1 MEILNTP
8 MVSHSSRFHVFAL
21 CALAALLSWIP
32 RANAQ
37 PAINFDVTTPGAT
50 YALRD
55 RIPVTIT
62 IGNSKQPAPE
72 QPAGAPVTSA
82 QIDAGNTAGNLLVT
96 RVILTGRD
104 IYGNAVTI
112 ATTAYPFVAPAP
124 DPNVNDLRTALPSI
138 GNVGPGDTQTR
149 TIEITIPN
157 DGTLHNVT
165 NPGYSV
171 EVTIEWINPARP
183 WETPPV
189 LATTGTNTGNSAA
202 NNLIGVTPNL
212 QLPSVTCPPNP
223 TIYRGGDVVRFNS
236 FILNSLA
243 GDGTLQGRPMR
254 SVAADR
260 FRVATHLTVDPGFG
274 SGTVN
279 NDDYQLYYSDILGDL
294 GEAPAPDGQTEI
306 RVIRVLDTPG
316 ALPTYGDP
324 NPLIGPLP
332 NATSRDY
339 TPQPDDGFLDI
350 GEVLNIEYDVLVP
363 QNFPGTY
370 FVAGMVDSLS
380 QIDEPLGFTP
390 PRESPPREPTA
401 SVNDNTFLDRQAAK
415 FVISSTGTENSPV
428 VDIVSGALNPDT
440 GAVQTVSNSD
450 SDLPAV
456 SGAGEAVAFVSYAT
470 NLASNGV
477 ATNGRRHIYAQLT
490 DPQTGALS
498 TVLVSQST
506 ASAQGN
512 GDSFNPMVS
521 ANGRFVV
528 FESNSTNLVAG
539 DTNGQTDIFVR
550 DLLLNVTT
558 RVSLNTASLQATGSS
573 LQPSI
578 SDDGRFVAFHSN
590 ARNLASSTTLATR
603 WGSYMAFVVD
613 RDSDNDNI
621 FDEQGAIATFLA
633 SVNTANVPANSYT
646 FFARISGDG
655 RFLAYASYATNLNAA
670 TRLLPY
676 PSIYRVPLTKGSPQ
690 RANLIVASL
699 TASGAVADDDSYEIS
714 INRDGKHIAFTSL
727 ATNLVPDDKNG
738 VADIFVRDYSGAA
751 PKTVRVSVSSE
762 RAATGVI
769 TVLGSV
775 APFPPADNVPPD
787 NVAAGDAVSFG
798 PPLAPRATLT
808 FGNPPLPSN
817 PAVGAEAT
825 DSRDNLT
832 ASINAVLG
840 VLPTL
845 GIAAESS
852 TPVLPLPGFIAS
864 PTSYNPS
871 IFLLSLTPGVAG
883 DEDISTAP
891 SMLATGMSGGGT
903 QAIDPAIPVI
913 GVPFGSSS
921 PSIDASG
928 RFVGFRTTTINL
940 DVYRPDAKESPLLPP
955 RTRLRSG
962 ELIRPLFNGASNV
975 YVHDRQVDGESPLD
989 TAGNFG
995 STRIS
1000 VNKFGYPTTSL
1011 INTPSSANSHGASIS
1026 ANGQFVAFSSDS
1038 ENNGGIIFGRNNLQP
1053 LDNNGYRDVFV
1064 MNRKFPGTEQDAPLR
1079 AQTIAF
1085 GALPSPRFGSTK
1097 DLMLGAVATSGLP
1110 VTYTS
1115 SNPAIATISSNVL
1128 TIVGAGTTTIT
1139 AAQAGSTSWAP
1150 SSQERSFVVQK
1161 GVQTIDFRPSFP
1173 LAGGYLLPNFP
1184 PRNSSAGLPVT
1195 YRSANTKVAQ
1205 VFSGNVIK
1213 LIGRGY
1219 TTITATQA
1227 GNRNYNAAP
1236 PVSRRVGRK

>member
-1 MEILNTP
+1 MASQPSQSLAIL
-8 MVSHSSRFHVFAL
+8 L
-21 CALAALLSWIP
+21 CALAALVCCIP
-32 RANAQ
+32 SANAQ

-62 IGNSKQPAPE
+62 
-72 QPAGAPVTSA
+72 V
-82 QIDAGNTAGNLLVT
+82 GNTRPVATGDNAADVDAANAANT
-96 RVILTGRD
+96 ARDVRINRVRLIGRD

-112 ATTAYPFVAPAP
+112 ATTSYPAPAV
-124 DPNVNDLRTALPSI
+124 NVNDLSFGVPFDI
-138 GNVGPGDTQTR
+138 GDVGPENSQTR
-149 TIEITIPN
+149 TIEIVIPN
-157 DGTLHNVT
+157 DGTLHDLT
-165 NPGYSV
+165 DPGYSV
-171 EVTIEWINPARP
+171 EVTIDWVVPPPPAGG
-183 WETPPV
+183 
-189 LATTGTNTGNSAA
+189 AAGTGTRTVSSAA
-202 NNLIGVTPNL
+202 NSLIGVTPNL

-236 FILNSLA
+236 FIRNSLT
-243 GDGTLQGRPMR
+243 GDGSLQGRPMR
-254 SVAADR
+254 STAGDR
-260 FRVATHLTVDPGFG
+260 YRVTTHLTVDPGFG
-274 SGTVN
+274 SNTPN
-279 NDDYQLYYSDILGDL
+279 DDDYQLFFTDILGDL
-294 GEAPAPDGQTEI
+294 GLAPAPDGESEI
-306 RVIRVLDTPG
+306 RVIRVLDTPQ
-316 ALPTYGDP
+316 ALPAYGDP
-324 NPLIGPLP
+324 DPAIGPLP

-401 SVNDNTFLDRQAAK
+401 LVNDNTFLDRQAAK

-470 NLASNGV
+470 NLASNGI

-506 ASAQGN
+506 ANVQGN

-528 FESNSTNLVAG
+528 FESNSSNLVAG

-550 DLLLNVTT
+550 DILLNVTT
-558 RVSLNTASLQATGSS
+558 RVSLNTAGLQATGSS

-590 ARNLASSTTLATR
+590 ARNLATSTTPARR

-621 FDEQGAIATFLA
+621 FDERGATATFLA

-670 TRLLPY
+670 TALLPY
-676 PSIYRVPLTKGSPQ
+676 PSIYRVPLTNGSPQ

-699 TASGAVADDDSYEIS
+699 TTAGTVADDDSYEIS

-727 ATNLVPDDKNG
+727 ATNLAPNDTNG
-738 VADIFVRDYSGAA
+738 VADIFVRDYSGAT

-762 RAATGVI
+762 RAATGVV
-769 TVLGSV
+769 TVLGS
-775 APFPPADNVPPD
+775 AALTPPADNVPAD
-787 NVAAGDAVSFG
+787 NVVAGDTISFG
-798 PPLAPRATLT
+798 PPLAPRAALT
-808 FGNPPLPSN
+808 FGGAAPN

-825 DSRDNLT
+825 DSRDNLA
-832 ASINAVLG
+832 ASINAGLG
-840 VLPTL
+840 VLPAL

-883 DEDISTAP
+883 NELVTASP
-891 SMLATGMSGGGT
+891 SMLATPMAGGGT
-903 QAIDPAIPVI
+903 QADDPSVPVV

-928 RFVGFRTTTINL
+928 RFVAFRSVAINL
-940 DVYRPDAKESPLLPP
+940 DVYRPDPKESPLLPP

-962 ELIRPLFNGASNV
+962 ELIRPLLNGASNV
-975 YVHDRQVDGESPLD
+975 YVHDRQIDGESDFD
-989 TAGNFG
+989 TAGNAG
-995 STRIS
+995 STRMS
-1000 VNKFGYPTTSL
+1000 VNTFGYPTTSL
-1011 INTPSSANSHGASIS
+1011 LNTPSSANSHGASIS
-1026 ANGQFVAFSSDS
+1026 ANGQYVAFSSDA
-1038 ENNGGIIFGRNNLQP
+1038 ENNGGILFGRNNLQP

-1064 MNRKFPGTEQDAPLR
+1064 MNRRFPGTEQDAPLR
-1079 AQTIAF
+1079 TQTIAF
-1085 GALPSPRFGSTK
+1085 GALPSPLFGSTNN
-1097 DLMLGAVATSGLP
+1097 LTLAAIATSGLP

-1115 SNPAIATISSNVL
+1115 SNPAVATVSSNVL

-1139 AAQAGSTSWAP
+1139 ATQAGDTSWAP
-1150 SSQERSFVVQK
+1150 ANQARSFVVQK
-1161 GVQTIDFRPSFP
+1161 GIQTINFRPSFS

-1184 PRNSSAGLPVT
+1184 PRNSSAGLPIT
-1195 YRSANTKVAQ
+1195 YRSANTRIAQ

-1227 GNRNYNAAP
+1227 GNANWQAAR
-1236 PVSRRVGRK
+1236 PVTQQVGRR

>member
-1 MEILNTP
+1 MRSYSPLAHPRVTSHFLAIVALICLAQ
-8 MVSHSSRFHVFAL
+8 VSV
-21 CALAALLSWIP
+21 AA
-32 RANAQ
+32 
-37 PAINFDVTTPGAT
+37 PAITFTATTTGAIYSLRSLINVSCAIDNTTAVVTGGTTPGA
-50 YALRD
+50 
-55 RIPVTIT
+55 
-62 IGNSKQPAPE
+62 
-72 QPAGAPVTSA
+72 
-82 QIDAGNTAGNLLVT
+82 DAAANAANTALNVRVSKVALLGT
-96 RVILTGRD
+96 D
-104 IYGNAVTI
+104 IYGNSVTI
-112 ATTAYPFVAPAP
+112 CSTSYPSPTV
-124 DPNVNDLRTALPSI
+124 NVNQLSYSVPDVR
-138 GNVGPGDTQTR
+138 GNLGPGVA
-149 TIEITIPN
+149 IAYSFSITIPN
-157 DGTLHNVT
+157 DGTLHDIIF
-165 NPGYSV
+165 PGYRV
-171 EVTIEWINPARP
+171 EVTLEWDIPAPAGGIGTITR
-183 WETPPV
+183 
-189 LATTGTNTGNSAA
+189 TTDA
-202 NNLIGVTPNL
+202 NILIGVTPNL
-212 QLPSVTCPPNP
+212 ELPSVTCPPNP
-223 TIYRGGDVVRFNS
+223 KQFRGGDVVRFNS
-236 FILNSLA
+236 FILNSIT

-294 GEAPAPDGQTEI
+294 GLAPAPDAQSEI

-316 ALPTYGDP
+316 AVPEYGDP

-332 NATSRDY
+332 NPTSRDY
-339 TPQPDDGFLDI
+339 TPQPDDGFLDL

-506 ASAQGN
+506 TSVQGN

-590 ARNLASSTTLATR
+590 ARNLAASTTPATR

-633 SVNTANVPANSYT
+633 SVNTANVPANSYS

-655 RFLAYASYATNLNAA
+655 RFLAYASYATNLDPA
-670 TRLLPY
+670 TALLPY
-676 PSIYRVPLTKGSPQ
+676 SSIYRVPLQ
-690 RANLIVASL
+690 RGAPLRTNLDLVSRATGL
-699 TASGAVADDDSYEIS
+699 AGAVGDGQSYEIS

-727 ATNLVPDDKNG
+727 ATNLVPNDTNG

-775 APFPPADNVPPD
+775 APFPPANNVPPD

-832 ASINAVLG
+832 GSINAVLG

-852 TPVLPLPGFIAS
+852 TPVLPLPGFIVS

-883 DEDISTAP
+883 DEDITTSP
-891 SMLATGMSGGGT
+891 SMLPTPMNGGGT
-903 QAIDPAIPVI
+903 QAIDPAVPVI

-940 DVYRPDAKESPLLPP
+940 DVYRPDQKESPLLPP

-962 ELIRPLFNGASNV
+962 ELIRPLLNGASNV

-1026 ANGQFVAFSSDS
+1026 ANGQYVAFSSDS

-1064 MNRKFPGTEQDAPLR
+1064 MNRRFPGTEQDAPLR

-1139 AAQAGSTSWAP
+1139 AAQSGSTSWAP
-1150 SSQERSFVVQK
+1150 ASQERSFVVQK
-1161 GVQTIDFRPSFP
+1161 GVQTIDFRPSFS

-1184 PRNSSAGLPVT
+1184 PRNSSAGLPIT

-1205 VFSGNVIK
+1205 VFTGNVIK

-1227 GNRNYNAAP
+1227 GNRNFNAAP
-1236 PVSRRVGRK
+1236 PVSRRVGRR